1 MKRIISGL
9 TKIGKN
15 FKDSYCHIPYTFN
28 HWRAFRNLENHLYNK
43 KKLEGDEYL
52 WKKHYFHD
60 WDKLIIFFLFPW
72 LGDRWVN
79 KYHRSKRNHHPDI
92 NKPIEDIDWIEA
104 VIDWECARFTKPDK
118 PLNARQTLNK
128 YYKTYESVCLP
139 VINYLGL

>member
-52 WKKHYFHD
+52 WEN
-60 WDKLIIFFLFPW
+60 IIFMI
-72 LGDRWVN
+72 G
-79 KYHRSKRNHHPDI
+79 I
-92 NKPIEDIDWIEA
+92 N
-104 VIDWECARFTKPDK
+104 
-118 PLNARQTLNK
+118 
-128 YYKTYESVCLP
+128 
-139 VINYLGL
+139 